1 MFNRIL
7 DINKKDEWAI
17 NHVIGFCGM
26 NEELILTENDLFLIN
41 KFCQLFA
48 MIKKKADVLSGE
60 EFSSIQLVWPAVR
73 EIRGH
78 IGSSSIPR
86 VLGTTPF
93 TAQQPSSVLCI
104 KVFYQRL
111 KRRLQRIV

>member
-78 IGSSSIPR
+78 IEKFKKDAKISKFAKDF
-86 VLGTTPF
+86 L
-93 TAQQPSSVLCI
+93 
-104 KVFYQRL
+104 RL
-111 KRRLQRIV
+111 FDSYFK